1 MASHRLFQINHGILR
16 ASGTFA
22 IQILADLDT
31 LAILTLVVID
41 IVAILTLVVIDTLG
55 SVPLVV
61 EGLGFVWT
69 VDGDL

>member
-1 MASHRLFQINHGILR
+1 MASYRLFQTNHGILR
-16 ASGTFA
+16 ASGPFA
-22 IQILADLDT
+22 ILTLADLDT
-31 LAILTLVVID
+31 LT
-41 IVAILTLVVIDTLG
+41 IVLTLVVIDTLG